1 MTDNIHDIWKEVVSD
16 KQYTDE
22 KITDYVNTN
31 KAVIK
36 LKQLLDEETDPVLR
50 KLIRNVVLNSTY
62 GLMTRDYKIY
72 NIPNFINDLYWRQY
86 DTIMNRYGAMDQP
99 IKSFEISHE
108 RGYGKQISMG
118 SFDEFYLD
126 TDIAYSIF
134 LSGEEHHKLALDSVI
149 HWNVKFV
156 PTIIVPPLGRG
167 CKTWLWLKFMH
178 LRYKIKVRPGNEFYL
193 KDIKV
198 DLGNRYDTV
207 ESRLK
212 CWSEKMGYSFT
223 DFEISPHATYMKRFL
238 TDYLDIDD
246 SFVRDTDITTD
257 QEKKQ
262 LERIVKRR
270 NHNDSKRK
278 RGKAR

>member
-1 MTDNIHDIWKEVVSD
+1 MTDIHDIWKEAVSD
-16 KQYTDE
+16 KQYTYE
-22 KITDYVNTN
+22 KITDYIN
-31 KAVIK
+31 KNRTDIK
-36 LKQLLDEETDPVLR
+36 LKQLLDEADPVQR
-50 KLIRNVVLNSTY
+50 KVIRNAVLNSTY

-72 NIPNFINDLYWRQY
+72 NIPDSINDLYWRQY
-86 DTIMNRYGAMDQP
+86 DAIMNRYGTMDQP

-108 RGYGKQISMG
+108 RGYGKQISMS

-134 LSGEEHHKLALDSVI
+134 LSGEERHKLALDSII

-156 PTIIVPPLGRG
+156 PTIIIPPMGRG
-167 CKTWLWLKFMH
+167 CKSWIWMNCFMH
-178 LRYKIKVRPGNEFYL
+178 PRYKIKVRPGNEFYL

-198 DLGNRYDTV
+198 DLGNRHDTV

-223 DFEISPHATYMKRFL
+223 DFEISPLATYMKRFL

-270 NHNDSKRK
+270 NRNDSKRK

>member
-1 MTDNIHDIWKEVVSD
+1 MTDNIHDIWKEAVSD

-22 KITDYVNTN
+22 NITDYIN
-31 KAVIK
+31 KNRAVIK
-36 LKQLLDEETDPVLR
+36 LKQLLDEADPVQR

-72 NIPNFINDLYWRQY
+72 NIPDSIDNSYWRQLGV
-86 DTIMNRYGAMDQP
+86 IMNRYGTMDQP
-99 IKSFEISHE
+99 IKSFEISHA

-134 LSGEEHHKLALDSVI
+134 LTGEEHHKLALDSVI
-149 HWNVKFV
+149 HWNVKFI

-167 CKTWLWLKFMH
+167 CKSWMWMNCFMH
-178 LRYKIKVRPGNEFYL
+178 PRYKIKVRPGNESYL
-193 KDIKV
+193 KDIKI
-198 DLGNRYDTV
+198 DLRRDTV
-207 ESRLK
+207 GSILK
-212 CWSEKMGYSFT
+212 CWYEKMGYSFT
-223 DFEISPHATYMKRFL
+223 DSEISSHAVYIKRFL
-238 TDYLDIDD
+238 KDDPDIYD

-270 NHNDSKRK
+270 NRNDSKRK